1 MKPPASLSL
10 LIPPQGETRLSI
22 LRAFF
27 GQNDGTD
34 EHVFQ
39 NFLEN
44 YSRELR
50 QLTIGVDPVLR
61 PIKCLATKTHDDIFY
76 VCSVLSAKRSMPRHK
91 VRECLKSR
99 FPGPLNDNL
108 SIDRS
113 IDLSVRLW
121 LMLNVRDEEL
131 SVVTPQTPT
140 LHWIDDI
147 SLEQFI
153 SAQFPPSVTE
163 LTMRESRLD
172 PSFTVANLVRICGLQ
187 IQWTTSL
194 EDHLRLDR
202 RRNILSVFSFKDFLA
217 GRMRVAKAAV
227 EVGNT
232 R

>member
-1 MKPPASLSL
+1 MKPPTSPSL
-10 LIPPQGETRLSI
+10 LVPLQGDTRPSI

-27 GQNDGTD
+27 GPNYGTD
-34 EHVFQ
+34 EHLFH

-61 PIKCLATKTHDDIFY
+61 PITCLATKTHDDIFY

-91 VRECLKSR
+91 IRECLKSR

-140 LHWIDDI
+140 LHWSDAL

-153 SAQFPPSVTE
+153 SAHFPLSVTE

-187 IQWTTSL
+187 IQWTASL

-202 RRNILSVFSFKDFLA
+202 RRKILSVFSFKDFLS
-217 GRMRVAKAAV
+217 GRMRAANASV